1 MFSAWCCSILEQDKQ
16 TQPLAALNYIP
27 TVQYN
32 INRVSTSNVIS
43 YSLLLLTQFQT
54 KVALSVQ
61 IIIHKEQQQEKNQ
74 IITWPGIAEENI
86 PEFSPLRTSGSPE
99 HSLITVPWKLGQFLL
114 IPSVW
119 IQKEKIGRGKDDDFA
134 ASLEHLEEFLEYFAG
149 QAENS
154 QLIAR
159 SGTIQFTRTLPQPA

>member
-1 MFSAWCCSILEQDKQ
+1 
-16 TQPLAALNYIP
+16 
-27 TVQYN
+27 
-32 INRVSTSNVIS
+32 
-43 YSLLLLTQFQT
+43 
-54 KVALSVQ
+54 
-61 IIIHKEQQQEKNQ
+61 
-74 IITWPGIAEENI
+74 
-86 PEFSPLRTSGSPE
+86 
-99 HSLITVPWKLGQFLL
+99 LL

-134 ASLEHLEEFLEYFAG
+134 ASLEHLEEFLEHFAG